1 MFQLYRKRRVENEGP
16 SSKDRKKLGMTG
28 TLFMGYNEMRME
40 RDQKIHINDGGKGT
54 EIRRCK

>member
-40 RDQKIHINDGGKGT
+40 RDQKIQRNEDGKVSEDT
-54 EIRRCK
+54 

>member
-1 MFQLYRKRRVENEGP
+1 MRKRVENEGL
-16 SSKDRKKLGMTG
+16 SLKDRKKLGMTG